1 MKFFLLSSSFFFPTL
16 EKLVLAQLKYGFIAV
31 PPVLGKGRLRAVAME
46 TVGGVK
52 WQVSDLVVKIA
63 QMMDYGG
70 VTRQSKRKRE
80 MEERIWSS

>member
-1 MKFFLLSSSFFFPTL
+1 M
-16 EKLVLAQLKYGFIAV
+16 EKLELAQLKYGCIAV

-46 TVGGVK
+46 IVSGGFK
-52 WQVSDLVVKIA
+52 WQVSDLVVKMA
-63 QMMDYGG
+63 RMMIYGG